1 MKNTLDHSEW
11 GERLLVKGAKK
22 GSAEAFDE
30 LVRRHSPRVLG
41 ISLRVLR
48 NEADAADNVQNVF
61 CKAYENLAQ
70 FKGRSRFST
79 WLVRIALNEALM
91 IIRQRQRDRR
101 MCVESDAEGVR
112 THVAAKC
119 DNCPDPE
126 RWLIAKELAAKASW
140 GMPPSLVEMFVRN
153 QTQGW
158 TQRELAG
165 EIGISLAAM
174 KSRIFHAKQR
184 MQEQLQAV

>member
-1 MKNTLDHSEW
+1 MKSTLDRGEWSE
-11 GERLLVKGAKK
+11 GPLVKRAKN

-30 LVRRHSPRVLG
+30 LVRRHSPRVFG

-70 FKGRSRFST
+70 FRGRSRFST
-79 WLVRIALNEALM
+79 WLVRIALNEALI
-91 IIRQRQRDRR
+91 IIRRR
-101 MCVESDAEGVR
+101 RRERHMCVESEAEGVR
-112 THVAAKC
+112 AHVAAKC
-119 DNCPDPE
+119 DSRPDPE
-126 RWLIAKELAAKASW
+126 RWLIAKELAEKAFG
-140 GMPPSLVEMFVRN
+140 GMSPLLVETFIRN
-153 QTQGW
+153 KTGGW

-184 MQEQLQAV
+184 MQEQLQVA